1 MDIVAAF
8 VAQHCPLSAIYAA
21 IVAMDALFPNPEP
34 EPDDFIVFS
43 SSRTWSSKSCICW
56 VWRSVRK
63 APSVPMT
70 PRTPIPT
77 KALKVKSGDYQ
88 CVQCY
93 FFSYFFISGWFPNSI
108 YNTLPVSF
116 LRHLVYPS
124 HVETKMS
131 SRSLLIRVSIREP
144 SFASHYPSKLDD

>member
-1 MDIVAAF
+1 MTFEKRNITELHIDETDSSADVISFWTLDIVAAL

-21 IVAMDALFPNPEP
+21 IVAMDALLPNPEL

-56 VWRSVRK
+56 VCRSVRK

-77 KALKVKSGDYQ
+77 KA
-88 CVQCY
+88 
-93 FFSYFFISGWFPNSI
+93 
-108 YNTLPVSF
+108 
-116 LRHLVYPS
+116 
-124 HVETKMS
+124 
-131 SRSLLIRVSIREP
+131 
-144 SFASHYPSKLDD
+144 